1 LGGVIPVI
9 GKDGE
14 SPGILPPKSDRPIL
28 YALFGLNRAGQVLWS
43 VLIVGGFA
51 AFVVWKVFLPTL
63 LFSDADE
70 QLFRAAR
77 HGDRAGIERALEAG
91 AGVNDPSPLDGR
103 TAIFRSAAFGYPDVV
118 RALLEHGADP
128 AYQARDAGT
137 VRDVVTTTRG
147 QEKNPEAARA
157 LDEVAAVLREWEQ
170 RK

>member
-1 LGGVIPVI
+1 LGGVI
-9 GKDGE
+9 E
-14 SPGILPPKSDRPIL
+14 RPIL
-28 YALFGLNRAGQVLWS
+28 YALLGLNRAGQVMWS
-43 VLIVGGFA
+43 VLIIGGFA
-51 AFVVWKVFLPTL
+51 AFVAWTVFLPTL

-77 HGDRAGIERALEAG
+77 HGDRAGVEHALEAG
-91 AGVNDPSPLDGR
+91 AGVNDPSPLDGC

-137 VRDVVTTTRG
+137 VLDVVTSTRG

-157 LDEVAAVLREWEQ
+157 LDEVAAVLRQWEQ